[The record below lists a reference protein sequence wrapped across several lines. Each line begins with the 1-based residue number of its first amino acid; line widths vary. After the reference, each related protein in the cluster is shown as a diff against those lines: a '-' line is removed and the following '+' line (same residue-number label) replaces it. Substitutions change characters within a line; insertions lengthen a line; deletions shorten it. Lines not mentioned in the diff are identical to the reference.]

1 MEEANNI
8 AAGFDWNQILDF
20 MKTQGGDLAIN
31 VAIAI
36 AIFYVGKLVVG
47 LIVRGM
53 RKVMRRQE
61 VDQTLETFVC
71 NLVRIILM
79 AVVII
84 AAIGQIG
91 IQTTS
96 FIAIFGAAGLAV
108 GLALQGS
115 LSNFAAGVL
124 IVLFRPYKVGDFV
137 EAAGIAG
144 VVEQVQIL
152 TTILKTGDNKQII
165 VPNGQ
170 IMDSII
176 TNYSANDKRRV
187 DMVVGVSYDDDLDK
201 VRSTI
206 EELVAADER
215 ILAEPACTIA
225 VSALAD
231 SSVNFVVRPWVN
243 TADYWGVLLPVP
255 ATGRSPVQGRVG
267 LAAAELRHAGEK
279 FPVLVHPGPDNS
291 HLHVYKTTELTG
303 VHYGR
308 YFWPGRLRVLDVC
321 WRGRRGRNLGRGAQ
335 TRRRTRNAAAHDRE
349 RQGTRQGNARQTD
362 RQPEEAGTRPQGRR
376 AYRHLCR
383 TGPGADGLDDQLS
396 SREGAHPASRRS
408 RPGPVRRN
416 RSAGSV
422 ELPRARQRKRLPG

>member
-1 MEEANNI
+1 MEDANNI

-36 AIFYVGKLVVG
+36 AIFYVGKLVVS

-243 TADYWGVLLPVP
+243 TADYWGVMFDLTEAIKKRFDKEGISFPFPQQDVHLYK
-255 ATGRSPVQGRVG
+255 
-267 LAAAELRHAGEK
+267 AE
-279 FPVLVHPGPDNS
+279 
-291 HLHVYKTTELTG
+291 
-303 VHYGR
+303 
-308 YFWPGRLRVLDVC
+308 
-321 WRGRRGRNLGRGAQ
+321 
-335 TRRRTRNAAAHDRE
+335 
-349 RQGTRQGNARQTD
+349 
-362 RQPEEAGTRPQGRR
+362 
-376 AYRHLCR
+376 
-383 TGPGADGLDDQLS
+383 
-396 SREGAHPASRRS
+396 
-408 RPGPVRRN
+408 
-416 RSAGSV
+416 
-422 ELPRARQRKRLPG
+422 